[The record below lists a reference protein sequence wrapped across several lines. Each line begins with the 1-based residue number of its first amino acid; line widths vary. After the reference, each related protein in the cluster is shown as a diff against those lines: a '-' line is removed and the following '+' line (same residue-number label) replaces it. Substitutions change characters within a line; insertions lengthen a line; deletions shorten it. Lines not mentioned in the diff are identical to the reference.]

1 MKIRKKHQLGD
12 YYLIQYQLL
21 GDNIIRIVRKTV
33 RRISNEITGV
43 KGLNYIDDLSR
54 YTVHK
59 SQFRWNERL
68 KGDVVSM

>member
-21 GDNIIRIVRKTV
+21 GDNIIGIVRKTV
-33 RRISNEITGV
+33 RRITNEIMGV

-54 YTVHK
+54 YTVHQ

-68 KGDVVSM
+68 KGVVASM

>member
-1 MKIRKKHQLGD
+1 M
-12 YYLIQYQLL
+12 IQYQLL

-33 RRISNEITGV
+33 RRITNEIVGV
-43 KGLNYIDDLSR
+43 KGLNYTDDLSR

-68 KGDVVSM
+68 KGIVVSM

>member
-33 RRISNEITGV
+33 RRIINEIMGEN
-43 KGLNYIDDLSR
+43 GLNYIDDLSR

-68 KGDVVSM
+68 KGNVVSM